1 MNAPKRRDRAAT
13 RSALLDAARR
23 RFAEHGYDGTGVREI
38 AADAGV
44 DATLIF
50 RYFGSKRHLFDEA
63 ANGEV
68 PEGLGAPGA
77 GPAELA
83 DALVREVVLGDAPAG
98 GGEHPLLLMLRS
110 AGRPEVRARLH
121 EEVCDRYLADMADR
135 FAGEDAALRAE
146 LVGALLLGMG
156 VMRDVVGSPVLP
168 GADPDRVRAL
178 VAAMVAA
185 LEAGGR
191 PADPTGP

>member
-1 MNAPKRRDRAAT
+1 MTYADFMNAPKRRDRAAT

-23 RFAEHGYDGTGVREI
+23 RFAEHGFDGTGVREI

-50 RYFGSKRHLFDEA
+50 RYFGSKQDLFDA
-63 ANGEV
+63 ALATEV
-68 PEGLGAPGA
+68 PAGLGERAA
-77 GPAELA
+77 GPVEFT
-83 DALVREVVLGDAPAG
+83 DALVREVVLGDPAG
-98 GGEHPLLLMLRS
+98 NDGEHPLLLMLRS

-121 EEVCDRYLADMADR
+121 EEVCNGYLADLAAR
-135 FAGEDAALRAE
+135 FDGEDAALRAE

-156 VMRDVVGSPVLP
+156 VMRAVVGSPVLP
-168 GADPDRVRAL
+168 AADPERVRAR

-185 LEAGGR
+185 LEA
-191 PADPTGP
+191 

>member
-1 MNAPKRRDRAAT
+1 MTYADFMNAPKRRDRAAT

-23 RFAEHGYDGTGVREI
+23 RFAEHGFDGTGVRDI

-44 DATLIF
+44 DPTLIF
-50 RYFGSKRHLFDEA
+50 RYFGSKKDLFAEA
-63 ANGEV
+63 AKGEV

-77 GPAELA
+77 GPVELA
-83 DALVREVVLGDAPAG
+83 DALVREVVLGDRPASA
-98 GGEHPLLLMLRS
+98 GEHPLLLMLRS

-121 EEVCDRYLADMADR
+121 EEVCDRYLADLATR
-135 FAGEDAALRAE
+135 FDGEDAALRAE

-168 GADPDRVRAL
+168 AADFERVRAL
-178 VAAMVAA
+178 VADMVGA
-185 LEAGGR
+185 LAK
-191 PADPTGP
+191 P

>member
-23 RFAEHGYDGTGVREI
+23 RFAEHGFDGTGVREI

-44 DATLIF
+44 DPTLIF
-50 RYFGSKRHLFDEA
+50 RYFGSKQDLFAEA
-63 ANGEV
+63 SKAEV
-68 PEGLGAPGA
+68 PEGIGEPGT
-77 GPAELA
+77 GPVGLA
-83 DALVREVVLGDAPAG
+83 DALVREVVLGTRPAS
-98 GGEHPLLLMLRS
+98 GGEHPLMLMLRS

-121 EEVCDRYLADMADR
+121 EEVCDGYLADLARR
-135 FAGEDAALRAE
+135 FEGEDAALRAE

-156 VMRDVVGSPVLP
+156 VMRDLVDSPVLP

-178 VAAMVAA
+178 VADMVAA
-185 LEAGGR
+185 LERA
-191 PADPTGP
+191 

>member
-23 RFAEHGYDGTGVREI
+23 RFAEHGFDGTGVREI

-50 RYFGSKRHLFDEA
+50 RYFGSKQDLFDA
-63 ANGEV
+63 ALTTDV
-68 PEGLGAPGA
+68 PEGLGERAA
-77 GPAELA
+77 GPVEFT
-83 DALVREVVLGDAPAG
+83 DALLEVVLGDPAG
-98 GGEHPLLLMLRS
+98 DGGEHPLLLMLRS

-121 EEVCDRYLADMADR
+121 EEVCDGYLADLAAR
-135 FAGEDAALRAE
+135 FDGEDAALRAE
-146 LVGALLLGMG
+146 LVGALLLGLG
-156 VMRDVVGSPVLP
+156 VMRAVVGSPVLP
-168 GADPDRVRAL
+168 GADPEQVRAR

-185 LEAGGR
+185 L
-191 PADPTGP
+191 AD